1 MIKSKFK
8 VVIPARYA
16 STRLPG
22 KPLIDILGKPMIEW
36 VYQAAVASQAEQVI
50 VATDDERIM
59 QAVAGFGG
67 ECCITRSDHVTGTD
81 RIVEV
86 TELMGWSNETV
97 IVNLQGDEP
106 LMPAENLAQVASNL
120 VKSGFEM
127 STLHKNIS
135 ASSAEDPNLVKLVCD
150 KSGRALYFSRSLIP
164 FDRELKQATVSGPS
178 NATYFGHIGLYAYSV
193 GFLKTYARLKPC
205 MLEQSEKLEQ
215 LRALYYGYNIHTELA
230 LTTPGAG
237 VDTEQD
243 LINVTQQIK
252 ALNS

>member
-1 MIKSKFK
+1 MINSKFK
-8 VVIPARYA
+8 VIIPARFA

-36 VYQAAVASQAEQVI
+36 VYQAAMASQAEQVI
-50 VATDDERIM
+50 VATDDDRIM
-59 QAVAGFGG
+59 QAVEVFGG
-67 ECCITRSDHVTGTD
+67 ESCKTRPDHETGTD

-86 TELMGWSNETV
+86 TELMGWSDDTV

-106 LMPAENLAQVASNL
+106 LMPAENLTQVAHNL
-120 VKSGFEM
+120 VNSGFEM

-135 ASSAEDPNLVKLVCD
+135 AQSAEDPNLVKLVCD
-150 KSGRALYFSRSLIP
+150 KNGRALYFSRSLIP
-164 FDRELKQATVSGPS
+164 FDRELKQAAVSGSS
-178 NATYFGHIGLYAYSV
+178 NASYCGHIGLYAYSV
-193 GFLKTYARLKPC
+193 GFLKNYAKLQPC

-230 LTTPGAG
+230 LKTPGAG

-243 LINVTQQIK
+243 LINVTQQLK
-252 ALNS
+252 ELNS